1 MENVD
6 MKSNLFAHS
15 VIKMEHYKRA
25 NTWHSISDAIWLS
38 KLVKILTVMWI
49 TVREVKYTDKTQR

>member
-15 VIKMEHYKRA
+15 VVKMEHYKTA
-25 NTWHSISDAIWLS
+25 NTWHSISDAI
-38 KLVKILTVMWI
+38 
-49 TVREVKYTDKTQR
+49 

>member
-15 VIKMEHYKRA
+15 VVEMEHYKTPNTRHNIGDA
-25 NTWHSISDAIWLS
+25 N
-38 KLVKILTVMWI
+38 
-49 TVREVKYTDKTQR
+49 